1 MTNQGTGTGIAV
13 PPPLIFLG
21 GFLVGLGLEYLIPV
35 AAPPLLARVVV
46 GLLGLVGFLYFDGL
60 AARGFGR
67 AGTSVLPFGDR
78 TTTIV
83 SEGPY
88 RFSRNP
94 MYVGMAS
101 LYIGIAVATGV
112 MWALA
117 TLLVVLAVIRFHV
130 IAREEAYLTA
140 KFGDAYRD
148 YQSRVRRWI

>member
-1 MTNQGTGTGIAV
+1 MSYDV
-13 PPPLIFLG
+13 
-21 GFLVGLGLEYLIPV
+21 
-35 AAPPLLARVVV
+35 VVV
-46 GLLGLVGFLYFDGL
+46 GAGVMGSATARAL
-60 AARGFGR
+60 AARGARVALLEQFHTGHVRGSSHGR
-67 AGTSVLPFGDR
+67 GRIF
-78 TTTIV
+78 
-83 SEGPY
+83 
-88 RFSRNP
+88 RFSYPDP